1 MGGFKFDHIHLR
13 SPDPEATALF
23 YEKMFGATILRSTQN
38 GKPRVDMD
46 LCGQKVF
53 IAQVSP
59 KDGVGAPPRSP
70 YLGLDHLGLIVTGI
84 DKVADELKGKGAAF
98 TMEPTTIRP
107 GVRIA
112 FLRGPQDVTIELVDR
127 SHTGA

>member
-1 MGGFKFDHIHLR
+1 MGAFKFDHIHLR
-13 SPDPEATALF
+13 SPDPEATALY
-23 YEKMFGATILRSTQN
+23 YEKMFGATVLRSIQN

-53 IAQVSP
+53 IAQVTP
-59 KDGVGAPPRSP
+59 KDSVGAPPKSP

-84 DKVADELKGKGAAF
+84 DKIVDELKSKGAAF

-127 SHTGA
+127 SHKGA